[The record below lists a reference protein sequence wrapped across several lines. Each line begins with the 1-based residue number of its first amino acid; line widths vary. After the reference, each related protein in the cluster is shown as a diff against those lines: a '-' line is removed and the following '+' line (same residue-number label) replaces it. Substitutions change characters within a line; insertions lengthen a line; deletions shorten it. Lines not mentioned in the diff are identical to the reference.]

1 MSRPGSPSS
10 GNSVTA
16 HRRGHG
22 TAKWWGAALLVIVS
36 AALAVMLFRQAAPTS
51 DAAGADT
58 AASAPS
64 LNIEMEP
71 RQSVSGTALQPV
83 PAVLLTDAQGR
94 PAAGVVVQAVL
105 QSGSLAPGSVA
116 QATTDSEG
124 RATFEALKVEK
135 AGAYRLDFSAAGYPA
150 AQTAEFVVRFGFPRV
165 LTIVREPQGGSA
177 GAPVGGDPA
186 VRVTDE
192 AGNPIPGIDVDVL
205 LEPATGA
212 QPGKLARVR
221 SNGEGLA
228 VFSDLVVPAPGSDY
242 RLKFE
247 ARAAGVNHVLSS
259 PFSLT
264 NS

>member
-1 MSRPGSPSS
+1 M
-10 GNSVTA
+10 
-16 HRRGHG
+16 
-22 TAKWWGAALLVIVS
+22 KWWGIAVLGLVS
-36 AALAVMLFRQAAPTS
+36 AVLAVMFFRPAALTS
-51 DAAGADT
+51 DAAVADT
-58 AASAPS
+58 PVFAPS

-71 RQSVSGTALQPV
+71 RESVSGRALQPV
-83 PAVLLTDAQGR
+83 PAVVLTDAKGR
-94 PAAGVVVQAVL
+94 PAVGVVVQAVL
-105 QSGSLAPGSVA
+105 QSGSLAPESVA
-116 QATTDSEG
+116 QATTDSAG
-124 RATFEALKVEK
+124 RATFDALKVEK
-135 AGAYRLDFSAAGYPA
+135 TGAYRLDFSAAGYPA
-150 AQTAEFVVRFGFPRV
+150 AQTAEFVVRFGIPRV
-165 LTIVREPQGGSA
+165 LTLVREPQGGAA

-205 LEPATGA
+205 LEQPTGA

-242 RLKFE
+242 RLRFE
-247 ARAAGVNHVLSS
+247 ARAAGVNNVLSS